1 MNKLNEN
8 ELEKKI
14 REGYNKSRLLRG
26 FVERG
31 YKNKIRWKKGKN
43 TNANWTKMTKRVFEE
58 IGEEKEF
65 KIVETD
71 KEKKNKEFMALDQVW
86 FNKEKDDVAVLALE
100 TENRAKFEE
109 IVKDEFRKL
118 LNFKSDYK
126 ILIWYNYDDDDEGKF
141 LDEFQKKVNVHPK
154 VLKNEVFFI
163 IKLWRNEKGI
173 GLTIC
178 KLKKHEK
185 RKDVKQ
191 WLVYDM
197 YKRKAK
203 AKELK
208 NEIEA

>member
-1 MNKLNEN
+1 ED
-8 ELEKKI
+8 
-14 REGYNKSRLLRG
+14 EGYEIK
-26 FVERG
+26 E
-31 YKNKIRWKKGKN
+31 
-43 TNANWTKMTKRVFEE
+43 TNE
-58 IGEEKEF
+58 
-65 KIVETD
+65 
-71 KEKKNKEFMALDQVW
+71 KNKEFMALDQVW
-86 FNKEKDDVAVLALE
+86 FNKENDEAVLALE
-100 TENRAKFEE
+100 TENSAGFQA
-109 IVKDEFRKL
+109 IVEDEFRKL